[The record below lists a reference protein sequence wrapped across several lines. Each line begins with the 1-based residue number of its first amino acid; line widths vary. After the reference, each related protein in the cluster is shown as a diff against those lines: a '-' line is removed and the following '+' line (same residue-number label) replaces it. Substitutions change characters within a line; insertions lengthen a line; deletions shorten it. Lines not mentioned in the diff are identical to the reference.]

1 MLFTSGCAVA
11 QLTEGNVAT
20 VLSDSAMSEVRSE
33 AMGGEWCTLI
43 TTKDVSI
50 INVIMMIKGEELG
63 P

>member
-33 AMGGEWCTLI
+33 AMGGNGAL
-43 TTKDVSI
+43 
-50 INVIMMIKGEELG
+50 L
-63 P
+63 